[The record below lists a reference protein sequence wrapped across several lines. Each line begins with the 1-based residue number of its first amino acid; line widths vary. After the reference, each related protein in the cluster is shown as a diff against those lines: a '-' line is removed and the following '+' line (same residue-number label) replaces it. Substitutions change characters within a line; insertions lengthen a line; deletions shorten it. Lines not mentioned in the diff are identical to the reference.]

1 MPISKTVWNSAA
13 IVGVGYSPLSRGSG
27 VPVLDLALQ
36 ACGGAVA
43 DSGIEPALVDGIL
56 SFSFNNDSAPVQ
68 AVATGLG
75 LGDLTWALDCSL
87 GGQAPCYLA
96 IAAVQAIASGA
107 ANAVLI
113 YRALNGRSGA
123 RVGQARLPGAAADQR
138 YAIGFDAY
146 AQNIAL
152 WGQRYLIE
160 TGQRCDDLGAVPV
173 AQRRYAVDNERAV
186 LRKPLSYEDY
196 LAAPMVADPFRLVDC
211 TIEVDG
217 ACAIL
222 ITRADI
228 ARNLKHPPVQ
238 FLSGGYRLGHR
249 SGLDAGD
256 ASLWPDLTRN
266 YTTILADELWGQAGI
281 RPHEVDSA
289 QIYDCFSS
297 SVLINIE
304 GLGLAERGGGIEMIR
319 SGVTGRDGRLPI
331 NTNGGLLA
339 EGYLHGMN
347 TLAEAVLQLQGRGEV
362 KTSRPPQTCVVT
374 SGAMMDGSALVL
386 AAAR

>member
-1 MPISKTVWNSAA
+1 MPISTETLSAA
-13 IVGVGYSPLSRGSG
+13 ALVGVGYSPLTRGSG
-27 VPVLDLALQ
+27 RSVLDQALE
-36 ACGGAVA
+36 ACGGAIE
-43 DSGIEPALVDGIL
+43 DSGIDPALVDGIL
-56 SFSFNNDSAPVQ
+56 SFSFNNDSTPVQ
-68 AVATGLG
+68 SIATGLG
-75 LGDLTWALDCSL
+75 LGDITWALDSAL

-96 IAAVQAIASGA
+96 LAATQAIASGA

-152 WGQRYLIE
+152 WGRRYLIE
-160 TGQRCDDLGAVPV
+160 TGQEREDLGVVPV
-173 AQRRYAVDNERAV
+173 AQRKYAADNPRAIM
-186 LRKPLSYEDY
+186 RKPLSYEDY
-196 LAAPMVADPFRLVDC
+196 LDTPIVADPFRLVDC

-217 ACAIL
+217 ACAVL
-222 ITRADI
+222 VARADI
-228 ARNLKHPPVQ
+228 AKHLRHTPVN
-238 FLSGGYRLGHR
+238 FLSGGYRMPHR

-256 ASLWPDLTRN
+256 ALLWPDLSRN
-266 YTTILADELWGQAGI
+266 YTSALAAELWGQAGI
-281 RPHEVDSA
+281 GPSDVDMA

-297 SVLINIE
+297 SVLINME

-319 SGVTGRDGRLPI
+319 SGATAKDGRLPV

-362 KTSRPPQTCVVT
+362 TPTKRPETCVVT

-386 AAAR
+386 AAA

>member
-1 MPISKTVWNSAA
+1 MAIRREVWDDVR
-13 IVGVGYSPLSRGSG
+13 IVGVGYSPITRDSG
-27 VPVLDLALQ
+27 TSVLDLALQ
-36 ACGGAVA
+36 ACGNAIDDA
-43 DSGIEPALVDGIL
+43 GIDEKHVDGIL
-56 SFSFNNDSAPVQ
+56 SYSFNHDSVPVQ

-75 LGDLTWALDCSL
+75 LGDQTWALDSAL

-96 IAAVQAIASGA
+96 IAAAQAIHAGA
-107 ANAVLI
+107 ANAILI

-152 WGQRYLIE
+152 WGRRYLTE
-160 TGQRCDDLGAVPV
+160 TGQEPDDLGAVPV
-173 AQRRYAVDNERAV
+173 AQRLHAIENPRAV
-186 LRKPLSYEDY
+186 MRKPLSYEQY
-196 LAAPMVADPFRLVDC
+196 LETPVVADPFRLVDC

-222 ITRADI
+222 VVSAEV
-228 ARNLKHPPVQ
+228 AAESKQPPVS

-256 ASLWPDLTRN
+256 ALLWPDLTRN
-266 YTTILADELWGQAGI
+266 YTSILADELWGEAGLG
-281 RPHEVDSA
+281 PEEVDMA

-297 SVLINIE
+297 SVLINME
-304 GLGLAERGGGIEMIR
+304 GLGLAGRGEGIEMIR
-319 SGVTGRDGRLPI
+319 SGATAKDGRLPT

-362 KTSRPPQTCVVT
+362 RPAEQPETCVVT

-386 AAAR
+386 ANR

>member
-1 MPISKTVWNSAA
+1 MPINREVWEQAA
-13 IVGVGYSPLSRGSG
+13 IAGVGYSALSRNSG
-27 VPVLDLALQ
+27 VSVLELALE
-36 ACGGAVA
+36 ACGNALR
-43 DSGIEPALVDGIL
+43 DSGIDRSMVDGIL
-56 SFSFNNDSAPVQ
+56 SFSYNNDSVPVQ
-68 AVATGLG
+68 AIATGLG
-75 LGDLTWALDCSL
+75 LGDVTWALDCAM

-96 IAAVQAIASGA
+96 IAAAQAIHAGA
-107 ANAVLI
+107 AQAVLI
-113 YRALNGRSGA
+113 YRALNGRTGA

-152 WGQRYLIE
+152 WGRRYLIE
-160 TGQRCDDLGAVPV
+160 TGQEPDDLGAVPV
-173 AQRRYAVDNERAV
+173 AQRTYAVDNPRAV
-186 LRKPLSYEDY
+186 LRTALSYDDY
-196 LAAPMVADPFRLVDC
+196 LEAPPVAEPFRLVDC

-222 ITRADI
+222 VARADI
-228 ARNLKHPPVQ
+228 AAGLRQRPVS

-256 ASLWPDLTRN
+256 ALLWPDLSRN
-266 YTTILADELWGQAGI
+266 YTSLLADELWGQAGVG
-281 RPHEVDSA
+281 PQDVDIA
-289 QIYDCFSS
+289 EIYDCFSS
-297 SVLINIE
+297 SVLINME
-304 GLGLAERGGGIEMIR
+304 GLGLAERGGAIEMIR
-319 SGVTGRDGRLPI
+319 SGATLRDGHLPV

-347 TLAEAVLQLQGRGEV
+347 NLAEAVLQLQGRGEV
-362 KTSRPPQTCVVT
+362 RTTRQPETCVVT

>member
-1 MPISKTVWNSAA
+1 MPIDPIVWKRSA
-13 IVGVGYSPLSRGSG
+13 IVGVGYSELSRNSG
-27 VPVLDLALQ
+27 KPVLDLALE
-36 ACGGAVA
+36 ACGSAIE
-43 DSGIEPALVDGIL
+43 DSGIDREHVDGIL
-56 SFSFNNDSAPVQ
+56 SFSFNNDSVPVQ

-75 LGDLTWALDCSL
+75 LGDVTWALDSAL

-96 IAAVQAIASGA
+96 IAAAQAIATGA
-107 ANAVLI
+107 ATSVLI
-113 YRALNGRSGA
+113 YRALNGRSGE

-152 WGQRYLIE
+152 WGRRYLIE
-160 TGQRCDDLGAVPV
+160 TGAEREELGAVPV
-173 AQRRYAVDNERAV
+173 AQRKYAAENSRAV
-186 LRKPLSYEDY
+186 MRKPLTYEEY
-196 LAAPMVADPFRLVDC
+196 IEAPIVADPFRLFDC

-222 ITRADI
+222 IARADI
-228 ARNLKHPPVQ
+228 AANLRHRPVS
-238 FLSGGYRLGHR
+238 FLSGGYRMGHR

-256 ASLWPDLTRN
+256 ALLWPDLTRN
-266 YTTILADELWGQAGI
+266 YTGVLADELWGQAGVG
-281 RPHEVDSA
+281 PKDVDMA
-289 QIYDCFSS
+289 QLYDCFSS
-297 SVLINIE
+297 SVLINME

-319 SGVTGRDGRLPI
+319 NGETAQDGRLPI

-362 KTSRPPQTCVVT
+362 QTAKAPETCVVT

-386 AAAR
+386 AGT

>member
-1 MPISKTVWNSAA
+1 MPIERHVWSSAA
-13 IVGVGYSPLSRGSG
+13 IVGVGYSQLSRQSG
-27 VPVLDLALQ
+27 CSVLDLALA
-36 ACGGAVA
+36 ACSGAI
-43 DSGIEPALVDGIL
+43 DDCGIDESLIDGIF
-56 SFSFNNDSAPVQ
+56 SFSYNNDSVPVQ

-75 LGDLTWALDCSL
+75 LGDLTWACDSAL

-96 IAAVQAIASGA
+96 IAAAQAIATGA
-107 ANAVLI
+107 AQAVLI

-123 RVGQARLPGAAADQR
+123 RVGQARLPGAAAEQR

-152 WGQRYLIE
+152 WARRYLVE
-160 TGQRCDDLGAVPV
+160 TGHAPQDLGVVPV
-173 AQRRYAVDNERAV
+173 AQRLYAALNPRAV
-186 LRKPLSYEDY
+186 MRKPLSYTDY
-196 LAAPMVADPFRLVDC
+196 LDAPMVAEPFRMFDC

-222 ITRADI
+222 VARSDI
-228 ARNLKHPPVQ
+228 AGHLRHRPVT
-238 FLSGGYRLGHR
+238 FLSGGYRLPHR

-256 ASLWPDLTRN
+256 ALLWPDLTRN
-266 YTTILADELWGQAGI
+266 YTSRLADELWAEAGI
-281 RPHEVDSA
+281 GPSDVDMA

-304 GLGLAERGGGIEMIR
+304 GLGLAPRGGGVELVR
-319 SGVTGRDGRLPI
+319 SGETGANGRLPI

-347 TLAEAVLQLQGRGEV
+347 TLAEAVLQLQGRGAV
-362 KTSRPPQTCVVT
+362 HTARQPRTCVVT

-386 AAAR
+386 ATQ

>member
-1 MPISKTVWNSAA
+1 MPIDRSVFDSAA
-13 IVGVGYSPLSRGSG
+13 IAGVGFSPISRGSG

-36 ACGGAVA
+36 ACGGAIE
-43 DSGIEPALVDGIL
+43 DSGIDPALVDGVL
-56 SFSFNNDSAPVQ
+56 SYSFNHDSVPVQ
-68 AVATGLG
+68 AIATGLG
-75 LGDLTWALDCSL
+75 LGDVTWALDSAL

-96 IAAVQAIASGA
+96 IAAAQAIASGA
-107 ANAVLI
+107 ANAILV

-152 WGQRYLIE
+152 WGRRYLIE
-160 TGQRCDDLGAVPV
+160 TGHEAEDLSAVPI
-173 AQRRYAVDNERAV
+173 AQRRYAIENSRAV

-222 ITRADI
+222 VTRADI
-228 ARNLKHPPVQ
+228 ARDLRHPPVA
-238 FLSGGYRLGHR
+238 FLSGGYRMGHR

-256 ASLWPDLTRN
+256 AMLWPDLTRN
-266 YTTILADELWGQAGI
+266 YTSILADELWGQAGVG
-281 RPHEVDSA
+281 PQDVDMA

-304 GLGLAERGGGIEMIR
+304 GLGLAGRGEGIEMIR
-319 SGVTGRDGRLPI
+319 SGATASDGRLPI

-362 KTSRPPQTCVVT
+362 TPAKAPETCVVT

-386 AAAR
+386 GVTR

>member
-1 MPISKTVWNSAA
+1 MPIEQRVWDSSA
-13 IVGVGYSPLSRGSG
+13 IVGVGYSRLSRESG
-27 VPVLDLALQ
+27 CSVLELALE
-36 ACGGAVA
+36 ACGAAIDVG
-43 DSGIEPALVDGIL
+43 GIDEALVDSVL
-56 SFSFNNDSAPVQ
+56 SYSFNNDSVAVQ

-75 LGDLTWALDCSL
+75 LADVTWAFDSAL

-96 IAAVQAIASGA
+96 IAAAQAIASGA
-107 ANAVLI
+107 AKAVLI

-123 RVGQARLPGAAADQR
+123 RVGQARLPGAAAEQR

-152 WGQRYLIE
+152 WGRRYLIE
-160 TGQRCDDLGAVPV
+160 TGHEPEDLGVVPV
-173 AQRRYAVDNERAV
+173 AQRRYATENPRAV
-186 LRKPLSYEDY
+186 LRKPLTYDEY
-196 LAAPMVADPFRLVDC
+196 LDAPMVADPFRLYDC

-222 ITRADI
+222 VARSDI
-228 ARNLKHPPVQ
+228 AGHLRHKAVS

-266 YTTILADELWGQAGI
+266 YTSILAGELWGQAGVG
-281 RPHEVDSA
+281 PGDVDMA
-289 QIYDCFSS
+289 ELYDCFSS

-304 GLGLAERGGGIEMIR
+304 GLGLAPRGGGIELIR
-319 SGVTGRDGRLPI
+319 SGETGRNGRLPI

-347 TLAEAVLQLQGRGEV
+347 TLAEAVLQLQGRGAV
-362 KTSRPPQTCVVT
+362 RTASQPRTCVVT

-386 AAAR
+386 ATA